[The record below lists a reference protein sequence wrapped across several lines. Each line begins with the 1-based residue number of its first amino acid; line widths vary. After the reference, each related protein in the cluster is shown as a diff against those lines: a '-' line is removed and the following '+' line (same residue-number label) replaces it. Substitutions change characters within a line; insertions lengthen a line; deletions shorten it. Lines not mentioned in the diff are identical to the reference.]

1 MAAKIFYRERVKI
14 GEGDRQP
21 RFKLVAIAG
30 IDMKLYGKHLRKSEL
45 KQIAEAIGAELVLLK
60 GGDKK
65 EKADEDV
72 AVYD

>member
-1 MAAKIFYRERVKI
+1 MAAKIFYRERVKV

-30 IDMKLYGKHLRKSEL
+30 IDMKLYGRHLRKSEL
-45 KQIAEAIGAELVLLK
+45 KQIADAVGAELVLLK

-65 EKADEDV
+65 EKNGEDV
-72 AVYD
+72 SVYD